1 MTFNIP
7 SFTQNYHQVQ
17 WFPRHI
23 SELDLIANRTLDA
36 GIDLQSDHPGFN
48 DAGYRER
55 RAALAQQALRYRMG
69 RELPTTEY
77 SEDEVETWGVVWD
90 KMEGLLDQVS

>member
-1 MTFNIP
+1 MNP
-7 SFTQNYHQVQ
+7 KQVH

-48 DAGYRER
+48 DVEYRNR
-55 RAALAQQALRYRMG
+55 RALLAQQAMQYRMG
-69 RELPTTEY
+69 MELPTTEY
-77 SEDEVETWGVVWD
+77 SEDEVEAWGVVWD
-90 KMEGLLDQVS
+90 KMEGLLEKVSTKRS